1 MKKLI
6 SVLLLLGLLAG
17 LCCGAA
23 FADDD
28 RGELLYGEWRE
39 LEPIHNGRSAPFY
52 PDKKVASC
60 TDLIVRLYVEEYT
73 GAPFGNWYLY
83 AKDLDGKWDHIAD
96 LKLDKSLADGH
107 IEQYDLH
114 FKKPVAFQALAFC
127 MRDKGSIYTV
137 QIDADFYLKTGE
149 FDNTPETTPMPD
161 SVKGQKLAGEWS
173 EDMLQLRFYY
183 KSAPFILE
191 KKVASCTDLVMT
203 LRVKELTG
211 VPYGAWYLYAQGYDD
226 KWEHIAEFE
235 FDRSM
240 VEDSVKDYEFHFK
253 KPVAFKALALSVR
266 DNGAVYSL
274 DIDCDFFLK
283 TGEIDNTPEPTPM
296 PASAK
301 GPQLAGEWSE
311 DMLQLRFYYKSAPFI
326 LEKKVASCTDL
337 VMTLRVKELSGYPYG
352 VWYLY
357 ALGYDDQWSHIAEF
371 EFDKSMV
378 EDSVKDYEFHFKKPV
393 AFKALA
399 LSVRDNGA
407 VYSLDIDAGFFLKS
421 GELDNTPEVTP
432 MPAAAKGKALTG
444 AWGELEP
451 IHNGRSS
458 PFVLDKEVTGCTDL
472 IMTLNIDEYTGYP
485 FGNWYLYARD
495 KDGNW
500 NALTDFKLDK
510 AMGDGH
516 VEDYVFHFKKPVSF
530 KALALCMKDKGAEYR
545 LDWTV
550 DFFDNTP

>member
-83 AKDLDGKWDHIAD
+83 AKDLDGKWDSIAN

-191 KKVASCTDLVMT
+191 KKVASCSDLVMT

-211 VPYGAWYLYAQGYDD
+211 YPYGA
-226 KWEHIAEFE
+226 
-235 FDRSM
+235 
-240 VEDSVKDYEFHFK
+240 
-253 KPVAFKALALSVR
+253 
-266 DNGAVYSL
+266 
-274 DIDCDFFLK
+274 
-283 TGEIDNTPEPTPM
+283 
-296 PASAK
+296 
-301 GPQLAGEWSE
+301 
-311 DMLQLRFYYKSAPFI
+311 
-326 LEKKVASCTDL
+326 
-337 VMTLRVKELSGYPYG
+337 
-352 VWYLY
+352 WYLY
-357 ALGYDDQWSHIAEF
+357 ALGYDDQWEHIAEF

-407 VYSLDIDAGFFLKS
+407 VYSLDIDADFFLKT

-432 MPAAAKGKALTG
+432 MPASAKGRELTG

-530 KALALCMKDKGAEYR
+530 KALALCMKDKGAEYK